1 MTKKLPCEKNSKLE
15 DRDFLFCLF
24 LSWIFARVLRSLEM
38 ASFKKWEP
46 WREHVRGPQG
56 RYRQPG
62 SHAVFLLTALMT
74 PSIAFPAHNAGRP
87 RLCYTAPFSSSSAQK
102 IPGRYKTRSKRCN
115 SPFHKT
121 TPWGKIEECVG
132 KIVYLLLSHVP
143 GNTLR
148 KYKR

>member
-1 MTKKLPCEKNSKLE
+1 MKKNSYVKNKSKSE
-15 DRDFLFCLF
+15 DRDFLFCLS
-24 LSWIFARVLRSLEM
+24 LRWIFVRVLCSLKM

-121 TPWGKIEECVG
+121 TQWGKIEERVG